1 MLYIKRMKIVIFPNR
16 IGIRLYKK
24 RIVVNN
30 GLVIANIRPHV
41 NTHKYI
47 EEQKKKKKK
56 IVFVARTIRF

>member
-47 EEQKKKKKK
+47 EEQKKKKNC
-56 IVFVARTIRF
+56 F